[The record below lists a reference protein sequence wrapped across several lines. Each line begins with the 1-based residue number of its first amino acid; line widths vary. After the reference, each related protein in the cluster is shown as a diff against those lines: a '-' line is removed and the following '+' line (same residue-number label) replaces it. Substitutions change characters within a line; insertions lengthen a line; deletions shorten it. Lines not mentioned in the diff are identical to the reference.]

1 MPRTKST
8 KSQNVTEQVTEQ
20 VTENSVETQNVVE
33 DVVKPE
39 PQTIVPV
46 GIRRVYDKYD
56 YEEVEAGILKKF
68 NINQKKFI
76 VYENGN
82 QIEELYENDEKIK
95 LYLDRNKQQLQEW
108 IDNLKVE
115 VTDPNL
121 LLLFNVGQ
129 QNRNYI
135 TYDAYFSQNG
145 LAPKPCVYKTW
156 LSYFTSQNPSL
167 TEEEIAIQVNGNL
180 KYSFSIVQN

>member
-1 MPRTKST
+1 MPRAKST
-8 KSQNVTEQVTEQ
+8 KSQNVTEQVAEQ
-20 VTENSVETQNVVE
+20 VAETQNIVE
-33 DVVKPE
+33 DIVKPE
-39 PQTIVPV
+39 PQVIIPV

-68 NINQKKFI
+68 NISQKKYI
-76 VYENGN
+76 VHENGT

-95 LYLDRNKQQLQEW
+95 SYLDLNKQQLQEW
-108 IDNLKVE
+108 VDNLKVE

-135 TYDAYFSQNG
+135 TYDSYFSQNG
-145 LAPKPCVYKTW
+145 LAPKPCIHKTW
-156 LSYFTSQNPSL
+156 LSYLISQNPSL
-167 TEEEIAIQVNGNL
+167 TEEEIAIQINGNL